1 MLSGREPA
9 RISVG
14 PASRNLG
21 QQAVWAVNTEARVF
35 GLQVD
40 QTLIGKVARTTV
52 AVMRNVIAT
61 PIKIH

>member
-1 MLSGREPA
+1 MLPGSEPA
-9 RISVG
+9 RIGIG

-21 QQAVWAVNTEARVF
+21 QQTVWGFNTEAGVL

-40 QTLIGKVARTTV
+40 QTLIGKVARITV